1 MYLIDLD
8 LGQGIWSK
16 VIKWSPLGGKYNEL
30 HPLLIHMKV
39 FSILFALPAV
49 GIDFVHEFGA
59 SGDLIVPCCIDMQTA
74 TQVSGVQEGEYFLSN
89 QRHSHRVQLGWEV
102 LALWRVDGQ
111 LQRTLS
117 RKAS

>member
-1 MYLIDLD
+1 MYLIGLD

-16 VIKWSPLGGKYNEL
+16 VIKWSSLGGKYNEL

-59 SGDLIVPCCIDMQTA
+59 SGDLIVPCCRDMQTA
-74 TQVSGVQEGEYFLSN
+74 THLLS
-89 QRHSHRVQLGWEV
+89 
-102 LALWRVDGQ
+102 LAVFTVC
-111 LQRTLS
+111 LQD
-117 RKAS
+117 AFPY